1 MQSARRRLASSSH
14 PLRHSVWKSYAGHVL
29 LVLDANVIVA
39 DPMLRSAIW
48 PQLADAVR
56 GGRVEVLLPTLA
68 LEEAIAAYQRLREA
82 KAVEIQAVGRKA
94 SRDVQAHL
102 ERAKKAALRE
112 GRKYPKR
119 IRTALEAVG
128 VSMIDAPQVPHRDV
142 ARRAI
147 ARRRPFDEN
156 GSGYRD
162 TLHWMSVLEVVDE
175 RYEDEDIVFVSA
187 DRRAFGGEGNARD
200 ELHEHLVDDLAEY
213 GAEDPW
219 FLWIQSLAEFSVP
232 GLFHDEI
239 QEGFDIA
246 VSGGEISGYLQSALW
261 ELSLG
266 DLLPRELGTPGE
278 TAAVFITDIGE
289 PLVGEVE
296 VRQYWE
302 RGDFRADFFTTVDVE
317 LALQSVRSASGD
329 VEVQEDRVVLP
340 FVTSGH
346 VDVAVSREGLMFSGL
361 ELEPFALVE
370 TE

>member
-1 MQSARRRLASSSH
+1 M
-14 PLRHSVWKSYAGHVL
+14 L

-68 LEEAIAAYQRLREA
+68 LEEAIATYRRLREA

-102 ERAKKAALRE
+102 ERARKAALRE

-128 VSMIDAPQVPHRDV
+128 VSMIDAPRVTHSDV

-162 TLHWMSVLEVVDE
+162 TLHWLSVLEVVDG
-175 RYEDEDIVFVSA
+175 RFEDEDIVFVSA
-187 DRRAFGGEGNARD
+187 DRRAFGGEGNARG
-200 ELHEHLVDDLAEY
+200 ELHQHLVDDLAER

-219 FLWIQSLAEFSVP
+219 FRWIQSLAEFSVP
-232 GLFHDEI
+232 GVFHDQI

-246 VSGGEISGYLQSALW
+246 VSAGEIGGYLQSALW
-261 ELSLG
+261 ESRLD
-266 DLLPRELGTPGE
+266 DLLPRDLGTPGE
-278 TAAVFITDIGE
+278 PAALFITDIGE

-302 RGDFRADFFTTVDVE
+302 RGDLRADFLATVDVE
-317 LALQSVRSASGD
+317 LALQRVRSGGGD

-346 VDVAVSREGLMFSGL
+346 VDITASRDGLMFSSL
-361 ELEPFALVE
+361 ELGPFALVE